1 MIVTI
6 GIFVEFLLLTAL
18 MGFFIVYAKT
28 KAKIAALNAV
38 KRQVDA
44 QDLIR
49 KAKWYSSV
57 WHGLGLTIRL
67 VFIGI
72 VFFSQWGSW
81 YHAILDT
88 LISII
93 LSWVIFDRGI
103 NVVLFWKNNLK
114 KNFWYVDKRNINKFL
129 GKAYWIITI
138 ALIIVTIYWA
148 FSGQR
153 LLDLIQ

>member
-1 MIVTI
+1 MKAVVLI
-6 GIFVEFLLLTAL
+6 GLFIEFVLLSVL
-18 MGFFIVYAKT
+18 MGYFIVYAKT

-57 WHGLGLTIRL
+57 WHGIGLSMRIGL
-67 VFIGI
+67 LIIVFIAYWN
-72 VFFSQWGSW
+72 QW
-81 YHAILDT
+81 YHAILFT
-88 LISII
+88 LIGI
-93 LSWVIFDRGI
+93 LFSWTIFDRVI
-103 NVVLFWKNNLK
+103 NVIIGADFL
-114 KNFWYVDKRNINKFL
+114 YVDQRNVNKFL
-129 GKAYWIITI
+129 GKAYWIMTI
-138 ALIIVTIYWA
+138 ALIIVIVYWA